1 MAGKGAKLIDLS
13 GKKFGRLLV
22 LKRGEDRGI
31 QPHWVCQCD
40 CGGLAEVAGGKLRGG
55 KTRSCG
61 CLIDEARK
69 KLLTT
74 HGLSRTRAYACHHNM
89 MTRCYDP
96 TCDSYERYGAAGVKV
111 AEAWHDPAKFCADMG
126 ECPEGLTLDRI
137 DNSKG
142 YEPGNCRWAT
152 RIEQAKNRKFK
163 KAAK

>member
-1 MAGKGAKLIDLS
+1 MSRPGNSLL
-13 GKKFGRLLV
+13 GKKYGRLLV
-22 LKRGEDRGI
+22 LSREPNQGVFSAWKCR
-31 QPHWVCQCD
+31 CD
-40 CGGLAEVAGGKLRGG
+40 CGEEIVALGCKLTGAR
-55 KTRSCG
+55 KKSCG
-61 CLIDEARK
+61 CLIAEARVK
-69 KLLTT
+69 TLTT

-96 TCDSYERYGAAGVKV
+96 ACDSYERYGAVGVKV
-111 AEAWHDPAKFCADMG
+111 AEVWHDPAKFCADMG

-163 KAAK
+163 KVAK